1 MPSADESPRSGVAQ
15 AAGLWNRRLH
25 WYTGLYF
32 LFFLWLFSFTGL
44 VLNHPKWTFADFW
57 PARKQSTFERAIQ
70 PPPSGSDLVQ
80 AKDVMR
86 QTGIEGETEWTKLRS
101 NPNRFEFR
109 VSRPGHI
116 VEVAADFERSR
127 ATVHRID
134 VNAWGA
140 MRMLHLFT
148 GAPAAEPRNQRDWV
162 LTTVWAL
169 SMDALSVGLIVMVLT
184 SAYMWWPQRR
194 KRALGLAALGAG
206 IVSCG
211 LFVFVLRWLF

>member
-1 MPSADESPRSGVAQ
+1 M
-15 AAGLWNRRLH
+15 WNRRLH

-57 PARKQSTFERAIQ
+57 PTRKQSSLERAIQ
-70 PPPSGSDLVQ
+70 PPPAGSDLAQ
-80 AKDVMR
+80 ARDVMR
-86 QTGIEGETEWTKLRS
+86 QAGIAGEIEWTKLRT

-109 VSRPGHI
+109 VSRPGHSFEI
-116 VEVAADFERSR
+116 EADFERNR
-127 ATVHRID
+127 ATVRRID

-148 GAPAAEPRNQRDWV
+148 GAPVADPRNRRDWA

-169 SMDALSVGLIVMVLT
+169 SMDALSVSLIVMVLT
-184 SAYMWWPQRR
+184 SICMWWPQRR
-194 KRALGLAALGAG
+194 KRALGLAALAAG
-206 IVSCG
+206 IVSCC
-211 LFVFVLRWLF
+211 LFVFGLRWIF